1 MGKTKN
7 MDQQRII
14 EIFIYTIPTA
24 IVGVTAYQM
33 VKEFL
38 KNENNRRN
46 FLLQKELS
54 HQSLPLRLQAYER
67 MALFLERIHPNKLL
81 LRVEPQNNNKNDYE
95 NLLIAHIEHEFEHNL
110 SQQIYISEPCWKVIQ
125 TAKNTIIQNIR
136 KINMSDK
143 IDSAHKLREAI
154 LQELLEN
161 TSPSGLALSYLNEEV
176 KTLFA

>member
-1 MGKTKN
+1 

-38 KNENNRRN
+38 KNENSRRN

-81 LRVEPQNNNKNDYE
+81 FLIKKSKI
-95 NLLIAHIEHEFEHNL
+95 LLIMNL
-110 SQQIYISEPCWKVIQ
+110 KF
-125 TAKNTIIQNIR
+125 
-136 KINMSDK
+136 
-143 IDSAHKLREAI
+143 L
-154 LQELLEN
+154 
-161 TSPSGLALSYLNEEV
+161 
-176 KTLFA
+176 